1 MSILDPVTVEKDARR
16 LWMLVNDTNSYF
28 SERLNVVEVAIDEHL
43 KQVYERDPLEAQRWS
58 DIRLLMLWLEGKQPT
73 A

>member
-1 MSILDPVTVEKDARR
+1 
-16 LWMLVNDTNSYF
+16 MLVNDTNSYF